1 MAQFNAKGIDGL
13 MLSLQEF
20 EEIPDAVVEQI
31 LEAGGDVVVAAHKQ
45 SIQSLGLV
53 DTQALMNSI
62 RAHSKV
68 GMKDGMRQRYVLVY
82 PTGKHGTRNRRKV
95 TKTYKRSKHG
105 RTYTVGGDTVDVTN
119 SEVGF
124 IHEYGA
130 PRKGIPAKQWMKK
143 ANEACAAQMVNA
155 EFSVYDQWLK
165 SLDL

>member
-1 MAQFNAKGIDGL
+1 MAKFNAEGIDGL

-20 EEIPDAVVEQI
+20 QEIPDDVVEEM
-31 LEAGGDVVVAAHKQ
+31 LEAAGEVVVEAQKR

-53 DTQALMNSI
+53 DSGKLMKSI
-62 RAHSKV
+62 KAHSKV
-68 GMKDGMRQRYVLVY
+68 GKIDGVRKRYVLVY
-82 PTGKHGTRNRRKV
+82 PTGKHGTRNRKLV
-95 TKTYKRSKHG
+95 TKKYKRSKHG

-119 SEVGF
+119 NEVGF
-124 IHEYGA
+124 IHEFGA
-130 PRKGIPAKQWMKK
+130 PQKGIPAKQWMKK

>member
-1 MAQFNAKGIDGL
+1 MAQFNAEGIDGL
-13 MLSLQEF
+13 MLTLKQFS
-20 EEIPDAVVEQI
+20 EIPDEVVEKM
-31 LEAGGDVVVAAHKQ
+31 LEAGGEVVVAAHKQ
-45 SIQSLGLV
+45 SLQSLGLV
-53 DTQALMNSI
+53 DTHALMDSI
-62 RAHSKV
+62 KAHSKV
-68 GMKDGMRQRYVLVY
+68 GVKDGVRKRYVLVY

-105 RTYTVGGDTVDVTN
+105 TTYTVGGDTVDVTN